1 MEEERM
7 ESIPV
12 DDQLRLDLYRS
23 ILRIRLVE
31 LAIEERYP
39 ENEMRTPIHSSIGQE
54 GVAAGVCAQLSPDD
68 LVFGNHRSHAHY
80 LAKGGDLRALIAELY
95 NRETGCARGRGG
107 SMHLIDP
114 AAGFPG
120 SSAIV
125 GGGIAL
131 ATGAALAFLLQRKNT
146 VAVTFFGDGAAEE
159 GVLYESI
166 NFAALK
172 NLPVIY
178 VCENNW
184 YAVSSPI
191 TNRQK
196 AIPIFQRFQGFG
208 IPCLQVDGNN
218 AEATYS
224 AAGAAV
230 SRARRGEGP
239 SFIECLT
246 YRFRDHH
253 GTKTGVEAGYQPNE
267 EWEQWQDKCPL
278 KTLEERL
285 FNQGLLTPESQAELI
300 AGLDREINEAFGY
313 ARVSPFP
320 DPRNIGDGLYG

>member
-1 MEEERM
+1 MEEELM
-7 ESIPV
+7 TPVLV

-31 LAIEERYP
+31 LAIEKRYP
-39 ENEMRTPIHSSIGQE
+39 ENEMRTPIHSAIGQE
-54 GVAAGVCAQLSPDD
+54 GVAAGVCAQLSRED

-80 LAKGGDLRALIAELY
+80 LAKGGDLRALLAELY

-107 SMHLIDP
+107 SMHLLDP

-131 ATGAALAFLLQRKNT
+131 ATGAALAFLLQGKKA

-159 GVLYESI
+159 GILYESI
-166 NFAALK
+166 NFVALK

-178 VCENNW
+178 VCENNG
-184 YAVSSPI
+184 YAVSSPLS
-191 TNRQK
+191 NRQK
-196 AIPIFQRFQGFG
+196 PIPIFQRFQGFA
-208 IPCLQVDGNN
+208 IPCRQVDGND
-218 AEATYS
+218 AEAVCH
-224 AAGAAV
+224 AAGEAV
-230 SRARRGEGP
+230 DRARGGEGP

-253 GTKTGVEAGYQPNE
+253 GTKTGVEAGYQTKK
-267 EWEQWQDKCPL
+267 EWEQWQNKCPL
-278 KTLEERL
+278 KIMAERL
-285 FNQGLLTPESQAELI
+285 TSQGLLTPESQAELI
-300 AGLDREINEAFGY
+300 AGLDREINEAFDY
-313 ARVSPFP
+313 ARAGPFP
-320 DPRNIGDGLYG
+320 DPRNVGDGLYG

>member
-1 MEEERM
+1 MT
-7 ESIPV
+7 PVLV
-12 DDQLRLDLYRS
+12 DDQLRLNLYRS

-39 ENEMRTPIHSSIGQE
+39 ENEMRTPIHSAIGQE
-54 GVAAGVCAQLSPDD
+54 GVAAGVCAQLGRED

-131 ATGAALAFLLQRKNT
+131 ATGAALAFLLQGKNT
-146 VAVTFFGDGAAEE
+146 VAVTLFGDGAAEE
-159 GVLYESI
+159 GILYESI

-184 YAVSSPI
+184 YAVGSPLSS
-191 TNRQK
+191 RQK
-196 AIPIFQRFQGFG
+196 PIPIFQRFQGCG
-208 IPCLQVDGNN
+208 IPCLQVDGND

-224 AAGAAV
+224 VAGAAV
-230 SRARRGEGP
+230 SRARGGEGP

-253 GTKTGVEAGYQPNE
+253 GTKTGVEAGYQPKE

-278 KTLEERL
+278 KILEERL
-285 FNQGLLTPESQAELI
+285 TRQGLMSPELKAELV
-300 AGLDREINEAFGY
+300 AGLEREINEAFDY
-313 ARVSPFP
+313 ARASPFP
-320 DPRNIGDGLYG
+320 DPRNIGDCLYG

>member
-1 MEEERM
+1 MEGEQM
-7 ESIPV
+7 VAAPV
-12 DDQLRLDLYRS
+12 DAKIRLDLYRS
-23 ILRIRLVE
+23 MLKIRRVE
-31 LAIEERYP
+31 LAIEERYS

-54 GVAAGVCAQLSPDD
+54 GIAAGVCAQLSRED
-68 LVFGNHRSHAHY
+68 LVFSNHRSHAHY

-131 ATGAALAFLLQRKNT
+131 ATGAALAFVLQGKKA
-146 VAVTFFGDGAAEE
+146 VAVTLFGDGAAEE
-159 GVLYESI
+159 GILYESI

-178 VCENNW
+178 VCENNG

-196 AIPIFQRFQGFG
+196 PIPIFQRFQGFG
-208 IPCLQVDGNN
+208 IPCRQVDGND
-218 AEATYS
+218 AETTYS
-224 AAGAAV
+224 ATDAAV

-253 GTKTGVEAGYQPNE
+253 GTKTGVEAGYQTKKEWE
-267 EWEQWQDKCPL
+267 EWQNKCPL
-278 KTLEERL
+278 KILEERL
-285 FNQGLLTPESQAELI
+285 LKQGLLTPELQAELI
-300 AGLDREINEAFGY
+300 AGLDREIDEAFGY
-313 ARVSPFP
+313 ARASPFP
-320 DPRNIGDGLYG
+320 DPCNVGDGLYG